1 SDIAHKGLADDG
13 LTPKVDTKIGS
24 VVMG

>member
-1 SDIAHKGLADDG
+1 AHKGLADDG